1 MRRAPLVIAGT
12 VAGLAGVLAYHP
24 AHASVSGGLLAV
36 AGTPTQTT
44 AQQTATTPAST
55 TPASTTPASTTP
67 ASTATPSR
75 AGAGVLAPAKSA
87 TGVDAQYPYGDLQ
100 LKVTVTGAK
109 VTGVQAVKW
118 NVTDPRSQSIDQY
131 AIPLLRQETLSAG
144 SAQIDGV
151 SGASYTSQAYAQSL
165 QSALDKLGAGA
176 QSQAKK

>member
-55 TPASTTPASTTP
+55 TPASTTPAST
-67 ASTATPSR
+67 ATPSR

-109 VTGVQAVKW
+109 VTGVQVVKW

>member
-55 TPASTTPASTTP
+55 TPAST
-67 ASTATPSR
+67 ATPSR

-109 VTGVQAVKW
+109 VTGVQVVKW

>member
-55 TPASTTPASTTP
+55 
-67 ASTATPSR
+67 ATPSR

-109 VTGVQAVKW
+109 VTGVQVVKW